1 MTSKLSSIQ
10 PGKSV
15 IVNEIADSVLRP
27 KLMEMGVI
35 IGQEL
40 TVLFRAPFGDPIA
53 VDVNGYMLSL
63 RLDEAALIE
72 VVDLN
77 EETISFEPTR

>member
-1 MTSKLSSIQ
+1 MISKLSTIQ
-10 PGKSV
+10 PGKSA

-35 IGQEL
+35 NGQEL

-63 RLDEAALIE
+63 RLDEAALIQ
-72 VVDLN
+72 VVEIN
-77 EETISFEPTR
+77 EQTISF

>member
-1 MTSKLSSIQ
+1 M
-10 PGKSV
+10 

-35 IGQEL
+35 AGQEL

-72 VVDLN
+72 VVDIN
-77 EETISFEPTR
+77 EQTISFEPVR

>member
-1 MTSKLSSIQ
+1 MISKLSSIL

-15 IVNEIADSVLRP
+15 IVNEITDSVLRP

-35 IGQEL
+35 NGQEL

-53 VDVNGYMLSL
+53 IDINGYLLSL
-63 RLDEAALIE
+63 RLDEAALIQVVE
-72 VVDLN
+72 VNDK
-77 EETISFEPTR
+77 TISYNQ

>member
-1 MTSKLSSIQ
+1 M
-10 PGKSV
+10 

-40 TVLFRAPFGDPIA
+40 TVLFSAPFGDPIA

-77 EETISFEPTR
+77 EQTISFEPVR

>member
-53 VDVNGYMLSL
+53 DS
-63 RLDEAALIE
+63 IC
-72 VVDLN
+72 
-77 EETISFEPTR
+77 

>member
-1 MTSKLSSIQ
+1 M
-10 PGKSV
+10 

-35 IGQEL
+35 TGQEL

-72 VVDLN
+72 VVEVN
-77 EETISFEPTR
+77 EQTISFEPVR